1 MVHEKKHDIGDISF
15 RCVGH
20 CILPHHHQPQDA
32 ELTLNPTGKTGS
44 RCSSPGFGPSLWSR
58 KKVSLAAA
66 DQFDKAK
73 SEKRRKISLGCIL
86 GQGS

>member
-1 MVHEKKHDIGDISF
+1 
-15 RCVGH
+15 
-20 CILPHHHQPQDA
+20 LHHTSSSPAQEA

-66 DQFDKAK
+66 IQCDKAK
-73 SEKRRKISLGCIL
+73 SEKEERSAWDAYWVKSWGLDDERGLAWI
-86 GQGS
+86 